1 MQTKHGCR
9 RHCVRSW
16 GLAGCLLLLL
26 CWPVLG
32 LESRTQEMQQ
42 DSAERRARVT
52 VDRGQL
58 SVDLSQ
64 ADIRTVLAQIAGQ
77 AGVAVYIGRI
87 EGRTISTQFTGV
99 ELTQGLQRL
108 LRLAALNYMIL
119 YSRSP
124 AGTVVM
130 KEVRVFGE
138 EGGTA
143 AAPLI
148 AQRDVK
154 DTAAVEATETDAA
167 QRFAAALAQAQV
179 ASPPAAPGEENE
191 AARRFRE
198 ALERAGEQ
206 TPAKDESE
214 AARSFREALEQAQ
227 QRAPQPGAG
236 AVPQQGFPQGRQETG
251 GETRSKA
258 GAAR

>member
-42 DSAERRARVT
+42 DSSERRARVT

-58 SVDLSQ
+58 SVDLNQ

-77 AGVAVYIGRI
+77 AGVTVYIGRI

-119 YSRSP
+119 YTRGP
-124 AGTVVM
+124 TGAVVM
-130 KEVRVFGE
+130 QEVRVFGE
-138 EGGTA
+138 DQGGTA

-167 QRFAAALAQAQV
+167 QRFAAALAQAAPSPSV
-179 ASPPAAPGEENE
+179 AVEENE

-198 ALERAGEQ
+198 ALQRAGEQ
-206 TPAKDESE
+206 TSPQEESE
-214 AARSFREALEQAQ
+214 AARRFREALEQAQ
-227 QRAPQPGAG
+227 QRGAG
-236 AVPQQGFPQGRQETG
+236 AGPPKEFPHGRQETG
-251 GETRSKA
+251 EGTQNGA
-258 GAAR
+258 GTAK